1 MPFPSHPAVRLA
13 VVAVVLLFA
22 SSVRADDKSAGAYRQ
37 KCAAC
42 HGPDGKAQ
50 TPAGKNLG
58 VRSFGD
64 PAVAKMTDTELSAVI
79 EKGKGK
85 MPSYGKSMNADEVK
99 AMLAFVRSLG
109 K

>member
-1 MPFPSHPAVRLA
+1 MPFSLRFAVRLA
-13 VVAVVLLFA
+13 VPVAFLLFA
-22 SSVRADDKSAGAYRQ
+22 SSDRADDKSAGTYRQ

-64 PAVAKMTDTELSAVI
+64 PAVAKMTEAELSAVI

-99 AMLAFVRSLG
+99 AMVAYVRSLG

>member
-1 MPFPSHPAVRLA
+1 MPISSRLAVRLA
-13 VVAVVLLFA
+13 VAVSILVSA
-22 SSVRADDKSAGAYRQ
+22 SSVRADDKSAGTYRQ

-58 VRSFGD
+58 VLSFGD
-64 PAVAKMTDTELSAVI
+64 PAVAKMTDAELSAVI

-85 MPSYGKSMNADEVK
+85 MPSYGKTMNADEIK
-99 AMLAFVRSLG
+99 AMVAYVRSLG

>member
-1 MPFPSHPAVRLA
+1 MRIPVSRAMVFGLA
-13 VVAVVLLFA
+13 VSILSCAA
-22 SSVRADDKSAGAYRQ
+22 TVRADDKSPATFRQ

-50 TPAGKNLG
+50 TAAAKNLG
-58 VRSFGD
+58 VKSFAD
-64 PAVAKMTDTELSAVI
+64 PAVAKMSDADLSSAI

-85 MPSYGKSMNADEVK
+85 MPPYGKSLAADDIK
-99 AMLAFVRSLG
+99 AMVAYIRTLG

>member
-1 MPFPSHPAVRLA
+1 MKISMNR
-13 VVAVVLLFA
+13 VAFVALSASLLFCA
-22 SSVRADDKSAGAYRQ
+22 SNLRAEEKSPATFRQ

-50 TPAGKNLG
+50 TAAAKNLG

-64 PAVAKMTDTELSAVI
+64 PAVAKMGDTDLSAAI

-85 MPSYGKSMNADEVK
+85 MPPYGKSMSADDIK
-99 AMLAFVRSLG
+99 AMVAYIRTLG